1 MLGCSLN
8 LFMMLSILSSF
19 FYFANARVFLE
30 YINDVKDM
38 VLFLLVC
45 ECSGVPWIYLWCWVC
60 GPLSFILQMLGCSFN
75 LFMMLSIWSSIFY
88 FANARVFL
96 EYINDVKDMVLFLL
110 VCECSGVPS
119 IYLWWWE
126 YGPLSFILQ
135 MLGSSLN
142 LFVMLTIWSSILYF
156 ANGRV
161 FLEFIYDVEYMVL
174 FLLVCE
180 C

>member
-8 LFMMLSILSSF
+8 LFMMLSIWSSL

-30 YINDVKDM
+30 FIYDVEDM
-38 VLFLLVC
+38 DLFLLFC
-45 ECSGVPWIYLWCWVC
+45 KCKGVPSIYLWCWVY

-75 LFMMLSIWSSIFY
+75 LFMMLSIWTSFFY

-96 EYINDVKDMVLFLL
+96 QFIYDVEYMVLLLLFLEMQG
-110 VCECSGVPS
+110 CP
-119 IYLWWWE
+119 
-126 YGPLSFILQ
+126 F
-135 MLGSSLN
+135 N
-142 LFVMLTIWSSILYF
+142 LFMMLSIWSSFFYF
-156 ANGRV
+156 ANARV

-174 FLLVCE
+174 FLLVCK